1 MVQHNIKV
9 ITGMS
14 EAISVQSW
22 LANLMLEIRRTT
34 PLHTD
39 RTAILLTNQNQ
50 FHQNQQHAPF
60 SSHHPSPNHQSPPYR
75 GHPPRGGT
83 HQQYPSDRRASGPAQ
98 SGPPR
103 GRGGHYTNLQWTPN
117 SRRGGP
123 QGQSHHSSHTNSS
136 HPSPVP
142 VQHAPKDTIDP
153 PVEEDNPF
161 RPSKDLQMEDDFRE
175 TRPTPAPRQTSTEG
189 KESRISF
196 AIKSKSQQSLS
207 KAPSDLVSKSK
218 GPQRPTNESKDRL
231 PSHQPRSERYDDQK
245 SQKPQHRR
253 AEDSKRPHRDA
264 PNPKDRTADH
274 SDYPPSKKQKHE
286 AKPKLTLLPEF
297 ASSDSIY
304 YRKPGHESVVGAGT
318 YGRVY
323 KAIHIYTKA
332 KVALKKIKMEGERD
346 GFPIT
351 ATREIRLLQHL
362 RHKNVVALQEVM
374 VEKNECFMVF
384 EYLSHD
390 LTGLINH
397 PTFKLTPAHKKD
409 LARQMFDGLEFLH
422 RRGVLH
428 RDIKA
433 ANILIS
439 NNGQLKY
446 ADFGL
451 ARFYS
456 KSRQLDY
463 TNRVI
468 TIWYR
473 PPELL
478 LGETQYG
485 PAVDIWSAA
494 CVFVEMFT
502 KKAIFP
508 GEGSELNQLEKVYNV
523 LGTPTRSDWP
533 SIVELPW
540 FELIQPNIDRKKRTF
555 ESLFKDIL
563 SPATLDLVRAM
574 LRYDPTKRPSA
585 EEVLAHPYF
594 VEEEPKPQQA
604 IELAETEGD
613 WHEYESKGLS
623 QGEGAQGERPPTG
636 RSGWTGDATS
646 TISDPT
652 RRRRSPTSRTR
663 KSKAVILLD
672 RQYASHTDQSHRQ
685 HPLRSRPTVPH
696 DHIRYQGRQQLS
708 PRRRD
713 KTNATTQ
720 LHLH

>member
-1 MVQHNIKV
+1 
-9 ITGMS
+9 
-14 EAISVQSW
+14 
-22 LANLMLEIRRTT
+22 
-34 PLHTD
+34 
-39 RTAILLTNQNQ
+39 
-50 FHQNQQHAPF
+50 
-60 SSHHPSPNHQSPPYR
+60 
-75 GHPPRGGT
+75 
-83 HQQYPSDRRASGPAQ
+83 
-98 SGPPR
+98 
-103 GRGGHYTNLQWTPN
+103 
-117 SRRGGP
+117 
-123 QGQSHHSSHTNSS
+123 
-136 HPSPVP
+136 
-142 VQHAPKDTIDP
+142 
-153 PVEEDNPF
+153 
-161 RPSKDLQMEDDFRE
+161 
-175 TRPTPAPRQTSTEG
+175 
-189 KESRISF
+189 
-196 AIKSKSQQSLS
+196 
-207 KAPSDLVSKSK
+207 
-218 GPQRPTNESKDRL
+218 
-231 PSHQPRSERYDDQK
+231 
-245 SQKPQHRR
+245 
-253 AEDSKRPHRDA
+253 
-264 PNPKDRTADH
+264 
-274 SDYPPSKKQKHE
+274 
-286 AKPKLTLLPEF
+286 
-297 ASSDSIY
+297 
-304 YRKPGHESVVGAGT
+304 
-318 YGRVY
+318 
-323 KAIHIYTKA
+323 
-332 KVALKKIKMEGERD
+332 MEGERD

-604 IELAETEGD
+604 IELADTEGD
-613 WHEYESKGLS
+613 WHEYESKAYRKEKERKEKDRRRVEADGQAMQPQQS
-623 QGEGAQGERPPTG
+623 QTLRGGVDRRQAEHESRKPSSYSTANMLPTPTSLTANT
-636 RSGWTGDATS
+636 RSGPDPPS
-646 TISDPT
+646 HMTISDT
-652 RRRRSPTSRTR
+652 KGSS
-663 KSKAVILLD
+663 
-672 RQYASHTDQSHRQ
+672 SHRAAATK
-685 HPLRSRPTVPH
+685 PMPPPSSTSINTSVTTSVGPAINTDTDLMSRPATNDGASSASSDNGDAEMDVESPSGSPYGN
-696 DHIRYQGRQQLS
+696 DHTMQMTPPPPRDERGDVS
-708 PRRRD
+708 PEDDDDGSVRMD
-713 KTNATTQ
+713 MS
-720 LHLH
+720 

>member
-1 MVQHNIKV
+1 
-9 ITGMS
+9 
-14 EAISVQSW
+14 
-22 LANLMLEIRRTT
+22 
-34 PLHTD
+34 
-39 RTAILLTNQNQ
+39 
-50 FHQNQQHAPF
+50 
-60 SSHHPSPNHQSPPYR
+60 
-75 GHPPRGGT
+75 
-83 HQQYPSDRRASGPAQ
+83 
-98 SGPPR
+98 
-103 GRGGHYTNLQWTPN
+103 
-117 SRRGGP
+117 
-123 QGQSHHSSHTNSS
+123 
-136 HPSPVP
+136 
-142 VQHAPKDTIDP
+142 
-153 PVEEDNPF
+153 
-161 RPSKDLQMEDDFRE
+161 MEDDFRE
-175 TRPTPAPRQTSTEG
+175 TRPAPAPRQTSTEG
-189 KESRISF
+189 KDSRISF
-196 AIKSKSQQSLS
+196 AIKSKSQQTLS
-207 KAPSDLVSKSK
+207 KPPPDLTSKSK
-218 GPQRPTNESKDRL
+218 GPQRPISESKDRP
-231 PSHQPRSERYDDQK
+231 PSHHSGGEQYDDRK
-245 SQKPQHRR
+245 SQKPQDRR
-253 AEDSKRPHRDA
+253 TEDGKRPYRDA
-264 PNPKDRTADH
+264 PHPKERTADH
-274 SDYPPSKKQKHE
+274 SDYPPSKKPKHE
-286 AKPKLTLLPEF
+286 PKPKLILPPEF

-397 PTFKLTPAHKKD
+397 PTFKLTAAHKKH

-439 NNGQLKY
+439 NDGQLRY

-502 KKAIFP
+502 RKAIFP

-533 SIVELPW
+533 GIVELPW

-555 ESLFKDIL
+555 ESTFKDIL
-563 SPATLDLVRAM
+563 SPATLDLVRSM

-594 VEEEPKPQQA
+594 VEEMPKPQQA

-613 WHEYESKGLS
+613 WHEYESKAYRKEKERKEKDRRRIEADGQAMVPQQSQPLRGGVDRR
-623 QGEGAQGERPPTG
+623 QGEHESRKPSSYSTANMLPTPTSLAATTRLGPNKSSHPNASESKG
-636 RSGWTGDATS
+636 RSHHTAVTRAMPPPNSTSLNPSATTSINSAINLNTDVTSTSGLAPQHPVSPAANHPGSSSDDDNGDAEM
-646 TISDPT
+646 DVE
-652 RRRRSPTSRTR
+652 SPSG
-663 KSKAVILLD
+663 SP
-672 RQYASHTDQSHRQ
+672 YAGGDDTMQMTPPPPRDERGD
-685 HPLRSRPTVPH
+685 V
-696 DHIRYQGRQQLS
+696 S
-708 PRRRD
+708 PDDDDDGSVRMD
-713 KTNATTQ
+713 MS
-720 LHLH
+720 